1 MARNDCFERYA
12 APNRGWFTATRR
24 RHDRVIKMDS
34 EKKAHLKEKA
44 AEEFRLFLLIAAYL
58 AAFFGAFVTYRR
70 LLSREF
76 GISSFHYGFALIE
89 AMIIAKVILIGKAM
103 GLGRKGDR
111 RALAY
116 KVLRSSLAYGALV
129 AVFAVLEHVVEGLVH
144 GKTLAASFQAFLDT
158 GVYEILGRALVLF
171 VAFIPF
177 FALWEIGE
185 LAGDVR
191 LFDLFFKKDAAR
203 KVA

>member
-1 MARNDCFERYA
+1 
-12 APNRGWFTATRR
+12 
-24 RHDRVIKMDS
+24 MDS

-44 AEEFRLFLLIAAYL
+44 AEEFRLFLLIAGYL
-58 AAFFGAFVTYRR
+58 AAFFVAFLTYRR
-70 LLSREF
+70 LISREF
-76 GISSFHYGFALIE
+76 GINSFHYGFALIE

-103 GLGRKGDR
+103 GLGKKGDG
-111 RALAY
+111 RALAF

-129 AVFAVLEHVVEGLVH
+129 AVFAVLEHVIEGLVH
-144 GKTLAASFQAFLDT
+144 GKTLGASLEAFLDT
-158 GVYEILGRALVLF
+158 GLYEILGRALVLF

-177 FALWEIGE
+177 FALWEIGS

-191 LFDLFFKKDAAR
+191 LFDLFFKRDAAR